1 VGLKA
6 LLDRVGRDER
16 GASLI
21 EYALLVGLVTVSVL
35 ALMIDFASWAHGHQ
49 LPLRWPSLAAHAR
62 IVAAG

>member
-1 VGLKA
+1 MGHRTVRAGVGLKA

-35 ALMIDFASWAHGHQ
+35 ALMIDFASWAHGMWTNF
-49 LPLRWPSLAAHAR
+49 LSAVPR
-62 IVAAG
+62 